1 MATLGEKNKNMH
13 QNGFHAL
20 SSCTSASH
28 IHAYLNS
35 IVITAI
41 GKKKSI
47 LLQHLP
53 PVSVDIIWEEGSSE
67 FPQCIRLHFLQRG
80 HLVLTIFGLFSLSD
94 FSPSYLSDILGQR
107 LKMSP
112 HQIQTRRIQIFLH
125 DSEEGSQT
133 VFQVNN
139 IKYRQI
145 CQLVRSLSKLTS

>member
-35 IVITAI
+35 IMITAI

-67 FPQCIRLHFLQRG
+67 FPQCIPPSFPSTRSSRVDDLWPF
-80 HLVLTIFGLFSLSD
+80 FSLWL
-94 FSPSYLSDILGQR
+94 FPLLSQWHIGPKTHVAKCHLTRSKHGGYKYFCTIQR
-107 LKMSP
+107 RDRKLFFKS
-112 HQIQTRRIQIFLH
+112 TT
-125 DSEEGSQT
+125 S
-133 VFQVNN
+133 N
-139 IKYRQI
+139 IDRYAN
-145 CQLVRSLSKLTS
+145 